1 MRRIDRMPELPEV
14 TRYTK
19 YYEHDGMLRAYANR
33 AMLLAMI
40 FGMLAM
46 GSLGFAVYVRIQRP
60 TVIRV
65 DKDGNALVVGGPRG
79 GKVATISLSADASVG
94 VAPTD
99 LEGRAVIR
107 QFLRRY
113 LAYTRDSV
121 DRNLS
126 EALNMMTANLRV
138 YSMNKLRDEDTV
150 GKIKNDHM
158 ISDFEIRSMEHVKG
172 TPWTYTI
179 FGVKEVHRVKNA
191 TEATDQI
198 VGRYNVRLVET
209 TRSEVNPSGLLVAEY
224 GEQQMVGDRDAGLLQ
239 KSRSLR
245 GTRKLRMGHAN
256 GEEGQRFFL
265 AKPGGNNGVP
275 EFSNEFPGEPE
286 AMVESLKTGL
296 SYFVVSE
303 WRGVA
308 DFSGKKPQ
316 LGREAVRGGPK
327 TGS

>member
-1 MRRIDRMPELPEV
+1 MRKIDRMPELPEV

-46 GSLGFAVYVRIQRP
+46 GSLGFAIYVRIQPP

-79 GKVATISLSADASVG
+79 GKVATISLSADASAG

-113 LAYTRDSV
+113 LAYTPDSV

-172 TPWTYTI
+172 TPWTYTV

-198 VGRYNVRLVET
+198 VGQYNVRLVET
-209 TRSEVNPSGLLVAEY
+209 ARSETNPSGLLVAEY
-224 GEQQMVGDRDAGLLQ
+224 GEQQMVGEREAGLLQ
-239 KSRSLR
+239 KSALDKDR
-245 GTRKLRMGHAN
+245 
-256 GEEGQRFFL
+256 
-265 AKPGGNNGVP
+265 P
-275 EFSNEFPGEPE
+275 
-286 AMVESLKTGL
+286 
-296 SYFVVSE
+296 
-303 WRGVA
+303 
-308 DFSGKKPQ
+308 
-316 LGREAVRGGPK
+316 
-327 TGS
+327 

>member
-1 MRRIDRMPELPEV
+1 MRKIDRMPELPEV

-46 GSLGFAVYVRIQRP
+46 GSLGFAIYVRIQPP

-79 GKVATISLSADASVG
+79 GKVATISLSADASAG

-113 LAYTRDSV
+113 LAYTPDSV

-172 TPWTYTI
+172 TPWTYTV

-198 VGRYNVRLVET
+198 VGQYNVRLVET
-209 TRSEVNPSGLLVAEY
+209 ARSETNPSGLLVAEY
-224 GEQQMVGDRDAGLLQ
+224 GEQQMVGEREAGLLQ
-239 KSRSLR
+239 KS
-245 GTRKLRMGHAN
+245 
-256 GEEGQRFFL
+256 
-265 AKPGGNNGVP
+265 
-275 EFSNEFPGEPE
+275 
-286 AMVESLKTGL
+286 GL
-296 SYFVVSE
+296 DKD
-303 WRGVA
+303 R
-308 DFSGKKPQ
+308 P
-316 LGREAVRGGPK
+316 
-327 TGS
+327 

>member
-1 MRRIDRMPELPEV
+1 MRKIDRMPELPEV

-46 GSLGFAVYVRIQRP
+46 GSLGFAMYVRIQPP

-113 LAYTRDSV
+113 LAYTPDSV
-121 DRNLS
+121 DRNLA

-172 TPWTYTI
+172 TPWTYTV

-198 VGRYNVRLVET
+198 VGQYNVRLVET
-209 TRSEVNPSGLLVAEY
+209 ARSETNPSGLLVAEY
-224 GEQQMVGDRDAGLLQ
+224 GEQQMVGEREAGLLQ
-239 KSRSLR
+239 KSALDKDR
-245 GTRKLRMGHAN
+245 
-256 GEEGQRFFL
+256 
-265 AKPGGNNGVP
+265 P
-275 EFSNEFPGEPE
+275 
-286 AMVESLKTGL
+286 
-296 SYFVVSE
+296 
-303 WRGVA
+303 
-308 DFSGKKPQ
+308 
-316 LGREAVRGGPK
+316 
-327 TGS
+327 

>member
-1 MRRIDRMPELPEV
+1 MRKTDRGSELPEA

-40 FGMLAM
+40 FGVLAM
-46 GSLGFAVYVRIQRP
+46 GSLGFAMYVRIQPP

-65 DKDGNALVVGGPRG
+65 DKDGNAVVVGGPRA
-79 GKVATISLSADASVG
+79 GKVATFSLSADASSADAFAG

-99 LEGRAVIR
+99 LEGRAVVR

-113 LAYTRDSV
+113 LAHTPDSV
-121 DRNLS
+121 DRNLA

-150 GKIKNDHM
+150 GRIKNDLM

-172 TPWTYTI
+172 TPWTYI
-179 FGVKEVHRVKNA
+179 VFAVKEVHRVKNA

-209 TRSEVNPSGLLVAEY
+209 ARSESNPSGLLVAEY
-224 GEQQMVGDRDAGLLQ
+224 GEQQMVGEREGGLLQ
-239 KSRSLR
+239 KSALDKDR
-245 GTRKLRMGHAN
+245 
-256 GEEGQRFFL
+256 
-265 AKPGGNNGVP
+265 P
-275 EFSNEFPGEPE
+275 
-286 AMVESLKTGL
+286 
-296 SYFVVSE
+296 
-303 WRGVA
+303 
-308 DFSGKKPQ
+308 
-316 LGREAVRGGPK
+316 
-327 TGS
+327 

>member
-1 MRRIDRMPELPEV
+1 MSERPEI

-46 GSLGFAVYVRIQRP
+46 GSLGFAMYVRIQPP

-79 GKVATISLSADASVG
+79 GKVATTSLSSDASVG

-99 LEGRAVIR
+99 LEGRAVVR

-113 LAYTRDSV
+113 LAYTPDSV
-121 DRNLS
+121 DRNLA

-158 ISDFEIRSMEHVKG
+158 ISDFEIRSMEHIKG
-172 TPWTYTI
+172 TPWTYTV

-198 VGRYNVRLVET
+198 VGQYNVRLVET
-209 TRSEVNPSGLLVAEY
+209 ARSEVNPSGLLVAEY
-224 GEQQMVGDRDAGLLQ
+224 GEQQMVGEREAGLLQ
-239 KSRSLR
+239 KSALDKDR
-245 GTRKLRMGHAN
+245 
-256 GEEGQRFFL
+256 
-265 AKPGGNNGVP
+265 P
-275 EFSNEFPGEPE
+275 
-286 AMVESLKTGL
+286 
-296 SYFVVSE
+296 
-303 WRGVA
+303 
-308 DFSGKKPQ
+308 
-316 LGREAVRGGPK
+316 
-327 TGS
+327 